1 VTGVARFLGTWLAL
15 VLGAGLAHAVPASP
29 DEALARLLRDA
40 RADLPAA
47 CADPA
52 TDGLIRV
59 LCAGEIRV
67 GVRANYPLFATSE
80 GGERS
85 GYDIDVARAI
95 ASRLGVRPVWVPVRA
110 ATRIAALAEGDAD
123 LVVATMGHN
132 TQRDAQARFIRPHY
146 YRSETIVVGPD
157 ETPVHDWRDLSGR
170 STCVT
175 VGNYANANLV
185 ARGARL
191 MLFDDASRLPR
202 GLLDET
208 CLLAAQDDS
217 FFASYMADPAFASRF
232 EPKFG
237 FDPVPW
243 GMAVPKAGSERLAEA
258 LQLGSQIMHR
268 DGEFLALARRN
279 GIFTDF
285 LEDQHDWW
293 RKPACAGPAASGD
306 PACVLPAL
314 VAEPPPTAFAPEVRR
329 ALAWLD
335 ARLGIALSLPMLTS
349 EPAWR
354 LFRAGVVNSLI
365 LVLGTL
371 AATLLVALVIGA
383 ASAASG
389 FLLRA
394 MAWVVAVTLQSSPV
408 VLTLV
413 VAASIAHALFAYS
426 AAVALGAAIA
436 ALGLMNGCNAGQAI
450 GEAADSLRAGGG
462 YPDGLTPALF
472 AAAVGRSTTQLLSFL
487 VNAAKGTP
495 IASVTGAPE
504 LLSALTD
511 ITSFASGRV
520 ETYTLVLLFYTGVVV
535 LVVWACERAG
545 RWLRRAGAAA

>member
-1 VTGVARFLGTWLAL
+1 VTGVALFLGTWLTL
-15 VLGAGLAHAVPASP
+15 VLGAGLAHAVPPSP
-29 DEALARLLRDA
+29 DEALARLLREA
-40 RADLPAA
+40 RASLPGA

-52 TDGLIRV
+52 VDGLIRI

-80 GGERS
+80 GAERS

-95 ASRLGVRPVWVPVRA
+95 ASRLGVRPVWVSVRA
-110 ATRIAALAEGDAD
+110 ATRIAALAEGDVD

-146 YRSETIVVGPD
+146 YRSETIVVGPR
-157 ETPVHDWRDLSGR
+157 ETPVDDWRDLPGR
-170 STCVT
+170 SICVT
-175 VGNYANANLV
+175 VGNYANAQLV
-185 ARGARL
+185 SQGARL
-191 MLFDDASRLPR
+191 MLLDDASRLPR
-202 GLLDET
+202 GLVDET

-217 FFASYMADPAFASRF
+217 FFASYLADPAFASRF

-243 GMAVPKAGSERLAEA
+243 GMALPKAGSERLAEA
-258 LQLGSQIMHR
+258 LQLVSQIMHR

-279 GIFTDF
+279 GIFTAF
-285 LEDQHDWW
+285 LEEQHDWW
-293 RKPACAGPAASGD
+293 REPACAGPVATSD
-306 PACVLPAL
+306 PFCVLPAL
-314 VAEPPPTAFAPEVRR
+314 VAEPPPTTFAPEVEA

-335 ARLGIALSLPMLTS
+335 ARLGIALSLPMLTI
-349 EPAWR
+349 EPAWQ
-354 LFRAGVVNSLI
+354 LFRVGVVNSLV

-371 AATLLVALVIGA
+371 GATLLVALVIGA
-383 ASAASG
+383 ASSASS

-394 MAWVVAVTLQSSPV
+394 PAWVVVVTLQSSPV

-436 ALGLMNGCNAGQAI
+436 ALGLMNGSNAGQAI
-450 GEAADSLRAGGG
+450 GEAADSLRARGG

-472 AAAVGRSTTQLLSFL
+472 TAAVGRSATQLLSFL

-495 IASVTGAPE
+495 IASFTGAPE

-511 ITSFASGRV
+511 ITSFASGRA

-545 RWLRRAGAAA
+545 RWLRRTGVAA